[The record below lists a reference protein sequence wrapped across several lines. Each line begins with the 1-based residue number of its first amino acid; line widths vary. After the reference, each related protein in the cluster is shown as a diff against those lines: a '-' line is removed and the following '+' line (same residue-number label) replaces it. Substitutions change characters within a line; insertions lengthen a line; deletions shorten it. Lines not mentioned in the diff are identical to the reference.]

1 MAASGFL
8 YGRKSLGAFKALLNC
23 CTWCYLFS
31 RGCCQTAPRSVR
43 MHIEYE
49 DLSAVKNFICR
60 IGVLLIRSF
69 QLCAFLSFQ
78 FGLISF
84 NTRWDEQFYHCYFL
98 CSVNWMNHPLTG
110 STERGFKKKKK
121 PCFHFFTFLRL
132 YSCVRRRL
140 CFFLKNGQYH
150 CWILMSCS
158 FRPFLFVTLVLVMLN
173 AMEPGIFLFIAIVR
187 ILDLLFNTSV
197 ILYICAL

>member
-110 STERGFKKKKK
+110 STERGFKKKKAMFSF
-121 PCFHFFTFLRL
+121 FHISQTVFLCSSQIVLFFKEWPIPLLDFNVVFI
-132 YSCVRRRL
+132 S
-140 CFFLKNGQYH
+140 
-150 CWILMSCS
+150 
-158 FRPFLFVTLVLVMLN
+158 
-173 AMEPGIFLFIAIVR
+173 ALFICHPCTCYAQCNGAR
-187 ILDLLFNTSV
+187 NFSV
-197 ILYICAL
+197 HSHRSNP